1 MSAIKKKSDQS
12 TKDKIDAER
21 GKGMAQ
27 SVTDIRSTKT
37 PGAIKLP
44 TQAPVIRIQ
53 KKDVRKEAPA
63 ADPQD
68 SHNKGGGRE
77 EQTELFDSDE
87 EPGNIPTLGNSRK
100 GNILIPSIFKI
111 ARGHP
116 LIFPIKTRVGDK
128 TFRAANFEELEF
140 WKIPASQYQ
149 DLFDKFMEAAVAA
162 DVTAALAK
170 RTKKQEAEDGAT
182 ATGDGRKGTPEGDS
196 LEPSP
201 QDSPNKGGKSPRDII
216 PGAIMPA
223 ITILTEREAW
233 ATNERLSKKRFHSEM
248 QHCKPGST
256 SGLALLS
263 LDEIFQFVV
272 GNQIRML
279 LQTAGGIEA
288 TLAIQRRIT
297 YANDQINWIKTII
310 RLI

>member
-44 TQAPVIRIQ
+44 TQAPIIRIQ

-68 SHNKGGGRE
+68 SHNKGGVE
-77 EQTELFDSDE
+77 EELFESDE

-100 GNILIPSIFKI
+100 GNILIPAIFKI

-170 RTKKQEAEDGAT
+170 RTKKQEAEEVAT
-182 ATGDGRKGTPEGDS
+182 ATPGGEDS
-196 LEPSP
+196 LDTSP
-201 QDSPNKGGKSPRDII
+201 LDSPNKGSKSPRENIS
-216 PGAIMPA
+216 GAIMPA
-223 ITILTEREAW
+223 AHTILTEREAW
-233 ATNERLSKKRFHSEM
+233 ATNERLSKKRLHAEM
-248 QHCKPGST
+248 QHCKTRLT

-263 LDEIFQFVV
+263 LDEIFPFVV

-279 LQTAGGIEA
+279 LQTAGGVEA
-288 TLAIQRRIT
+288 NLASQWRIT